1 MKFNNNE
8 ITKLYYSGHTIIRA
22 YGCDG
27 NLVFGEEPIT
37 PPTYNFKAHA
47 DYNWGIPSEE
57 VACDSSTTLT
67 NAEIISMH
75 NIQTMMSG
83 RYTDLI
89 IGDCVET
96 IASGAVLDFN
106 SITSVTIGQNVRT
119 IERYAFNDSN
129 RITSITIPKNVETLG
144 IMSFYH
150 IDSAQTL
157 TFEGNKITEIPQG
170 CFEGMAIK
178 ELVLPSNIEVIGDDA
193 FEDCLSLSSVTLS
206 DNLTSIGNNAFRRCK
221 ISSVTIPSGVTY
233 IGTYAFNDTNNASPL
248 TSVTMTSSTPPI
260 VQRDSFPFN
269 PNVLPYKLTIYV
281 PSDAV
286 NAYKKSNNWSY
297 YKNVIQAIQ

>member
-27 NLVFGEEPIT
+27 NLVFGEEPYT

-67 NAEIISMH
+67 NDEVVSMP
-75 NIQTMMSG
+75 NIRTTMSG
-83 RYTDLI
+83 RYSDLI

-96 IASGAVLDFN
+96 IASGAVQNIN
-106 SITSVTIGQNVRT
+106 SITSVTIGQNVST
-119 IERYAFNDSN
+119 IERYAFADTN

-144 IMSFYH
+144 IWSFYH
-150 IDSAQTL
+150 IYSAQTL

-221 ISSVTIPSGVTY
+221 ISSVTIPSGVTI
-233 IGTYAFNDTNNASPL
+233 IGSGAFTEATL
-248 TSVTMTSSTPPI
+248 TVTMTSSTPPI